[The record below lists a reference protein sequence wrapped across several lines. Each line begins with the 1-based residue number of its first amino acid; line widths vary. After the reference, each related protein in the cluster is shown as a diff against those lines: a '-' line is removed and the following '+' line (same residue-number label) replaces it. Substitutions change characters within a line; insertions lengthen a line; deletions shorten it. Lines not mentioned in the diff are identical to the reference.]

1 MAVTINA
8 STSAGLVQTADTTGN
23 LSLQSNGTTIAA
35 LTSTGLAVTGAGSFS
50 TTLGVTGTS
59 TLAAVN
65 TSGSI
70 LAASGANYLT
80 TGAAPVYIGGRS
92 TTGDGYI
99 GVNVKVGVGNY
110 VVNGFAGQIIFG
122 PTGAWDFNT
131 AASGTAG
138 NAVSDTSKMTISNTG
153 AVTIPGTLGVTG
165 QFSFGERAFLNSTT
179 RISVA
184 GATTIYSI
192 INTGSSVGASVALVL
207 VNGYLVAT
215 PTNSFVDLVLFMPS
229 GTPVVI
235 SSINRGS
242 PAARTYTSSGNSLQL
257 AMASGTYNVANSNTE
272 QAC

>member
-1 MAVTINA
+1 M
-8 STSAGLVQTADTTGN
+8 LLYDKQTAKARVEIEKAQ
-23 LSLQSNGTTIAA
+23 QSAKLAVVSDALGTIADAVGRESAAGKAFAVAQAVINTYQGATKA
-35 LTSTGLAVTGAGSFS
+35 LATYPPPFGAIAAGAVIVQGLMSVKKIVSTKLP
-50 TTLGVTGTS
+50 
-59 TLAAVN
+59 
-65 TSGSI
+65 
-70 LAASGANYLT
+70 
-80 TGAAPVYIGGRS
+80 APPGGKS
-92 TTGDGYI
+92 APSD
-99 GVNVKVGVGNY
+99 
-110 VVNGFAGQIIFG
+110 
-122 PTGAWDFNT
+122 
-131 AASGTAG
+131 TAG